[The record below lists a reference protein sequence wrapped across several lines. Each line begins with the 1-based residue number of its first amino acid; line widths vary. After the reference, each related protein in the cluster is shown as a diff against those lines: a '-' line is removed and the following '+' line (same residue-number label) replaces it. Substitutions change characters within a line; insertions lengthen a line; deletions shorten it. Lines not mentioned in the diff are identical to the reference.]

1 MNYLPI
7 IVTFLL
13 TNFALSEDSAVKPV
27 ALSNSEIQ
35 EVLQIKAWKVR
46 IPKDFGDRPRLVFEQ
61 YVGDKRVSLSESGLT
76 LHEGSSREVLVTIRS
91 GPDHYYVYHKSGG
104 RSGWREVPSNIVKTH
119 ENGGVV
125 YIDSLST
132 VNIKKHRIDLMVWEH
147 KTRKDTSKGVGEGN
161 PETVLAKRLLSIVK
175 TR

>member
-13 TNFALSEDSAVKPV
+13 TNFALSEDSVVKSV

-46 IPKDFGDRPRLVFEQ
+46 IPKDFGDRPNLVFEQ
-61 YVGDKRVSLSESGLT
+61 YVGDNRVSFDASGLT
-76 LHEGSSREVLVTIRS
+76 LNEGSSREVLVTIRS

-104 RSGWREVPSNIVKTH
+104 RSGWKEVPSKIVKTH
-119 ENGGVV
+119 ENGVV
-125 YIDSLST
+125 YIDSSST
-132 VNIKKHRIDLMVWEH
+132 VNIKKHRIDLGVWEH